1 LEVKNMAKGTRSIT
15 IRIDPELLDKLHVV
29 ANYEGRSANSQVV
42 YLIRKCVERFE
53 QLNGAIDFSMRRRA
67 PSPDRE

>member
-1 LEVKNMAKGTRSIT
+1 MAKGTRSIT

-53 QLNGAIDFSMRRRA
+53 RLYGAIDFSMCRRT
-67 PSPDRE
+67 PGPDGE